1 MRNRKIQKEREGGER
16 EMEEIYIYVY
26 VYIHIH
32 REGKIK
38 IEEIPRFEKRIPFC
52 ETVKAT

>member
-1 MRNRKIQKEREGGER
+1 MRNRKIHREKREGGGKKEREGNGR
-16 EMEEIYIYVY
+16 NIY

-38 IEEIPRFEKRIPFC
+38 SKRYLDSRTGYLFA
-52 ETVKAT
+52 KQ